1 MKLAEKIKIGVVPRS
16 EVPPKCQGLFL
27 CYLRNVINC
36 CLEVIKSDESL
47 SYHTMRPYFVVK
59 CSACF
64 GKYEEC
70 FRHKKYECQHDE
82 CRHFWSLEEL
92 KPCSDDPICI
102 HSDDVKRREF
112 CLDRVKPWLTIGTVH
127 FLNALYSRLD

>member
-1 MKLAEKIKIGVVPRS
+1 MKLAEKIKIGVVPRHK
-16 EVPPKCQGLFL
+16 VPSKCQELFL
-27 CYLRNVINC
+27 CYLQKVISD
-36 CLEVIKSDESL
+36 CLEAIKSDESL

-64 GKYEEC
+64 GENEEC

-92 KPCSDDPICI
+92 KHCSDDPDCR
-102 HSDDVKRREF
+102 HSGDVEIGEF
-112 CLDRVKPWLTIGTVH
+112 CLDRVKPWLAAGTVH
-127 FLNALYSRLD
+127 FLMCYNHD